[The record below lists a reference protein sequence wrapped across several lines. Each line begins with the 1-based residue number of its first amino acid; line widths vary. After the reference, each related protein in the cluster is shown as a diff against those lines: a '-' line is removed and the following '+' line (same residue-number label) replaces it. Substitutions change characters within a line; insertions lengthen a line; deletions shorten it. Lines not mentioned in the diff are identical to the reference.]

1 MRGFSNKILNRG
13 MLRVSVPDFDMLID
27 IYNANYKNLVKYKN
41 IFIMGGQNYNLNF
54 LKSANNKNYL
64 ISLLYKNCFENCSE
78 WDTITDFGRS
88 IGEFSDQKIKTEK
101 GYIPISLNLKANI
114 SKE

>member
-64 ISLLYKNCFENCSE
+64 ISLLYKNCFENCVPP
-78 WDTITDFGRS
+78 TRGGRS
-88 IGEFSDQKIKTEK
+88 SICHCFDPSSFEKIV
-101 GYIPISLNLKANI
+101 
-114 SKE
+114 